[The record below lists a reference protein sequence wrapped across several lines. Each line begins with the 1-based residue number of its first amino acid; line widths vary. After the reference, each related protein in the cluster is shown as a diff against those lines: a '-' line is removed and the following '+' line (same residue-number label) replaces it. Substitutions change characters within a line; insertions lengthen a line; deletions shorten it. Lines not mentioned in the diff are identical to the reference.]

1 MSYSGNGD
9 KLSILSSLDLK
20 AFFFDMDGVLFN
32 SMPGHAKAWVY
43 AFEQQGVKF
52 DEYEAYMREGM
63 TSAGTIN
70 DVFQL
75 RLGRNATEEEC
86 KKIYDTKT
94 KYFDS
99 LKAAKP
105 IPYAIDVLQ
114 TVKNA
119 GFDIF
124 IVTGSGQLSL
134 IDTLNDSFPGF
145 FQREKMV
152 TAFDVKK
159 GKPDPEPYLMA
170 LQKGNLKPNQAVVIE
185 NAPLGVRSA
194 VGAGI
199 FTIAVNT
206 GILKDEE
213 LTGNG
218 ANPVY
223 KDMKSLYEEL
233 SCICS
238 TKARRREGTK

>member
-1 MSYSGNGD
+1 
-9 KLSILSSLDLK
+9 
-20 AFFFDMDGVLFN
+20 
-32 SMPGHAKAWVY
+32 MPHHAKAWVY
-43 AFEQQGVKF
+43 AFEQMGVEF

-63 TSAGTIN
+63 TGAGTIN
-70 DVFQL
+70 EIF
-75 RLGRNATEEEC
+75 RHKLGRKATEEEC
-86 KKIYDTKT
+86 QQIYKIKSDCFET
-94 KYFDS
+94 
-99 LKAAKP
+99 LGAAKT
-105 IPYAIDVLQ
+105 IPHITAILQ
-114 TVKNA
+114 LVKDA
-119 GFDIF
+119 GLEIF
-124 IVTGSGQLSL
+124 VVTGSGQLSL
-134 IDTLNDSFPGF
+134 LDTLHDHFPGF

-170 LQKGNLKPNQAVVIE
+170 LQKGCLKPEQVVVIE

-218 ANPVY
+218 ADLLY
-223 KDMKSLYEEL
+223 KNMQSLHEEL
-233 SCICS
+233 SIVIS
-238 TKARRREGTK
+238 DKVISDEQGSAYH

>member
-1 MSYSGNGD
+1 MNYSGNGD
-9 KLSILSSLDLK
+9 KISTLSSLDLK
-20 AFFFDMDGVLFN
+20 AFLFDMDGVLFD

-43 AFEQQGVKF
+43 ALEQQGVKF
-52 DEYEAYMREGM
+52 DEYGAYMREGM
-63 TSAGTIN
+63 TGASTIN

-75 RLGRNATEEEC
+75 QLGRSATEEEC
-86 KKIYDTKT
+86 KEIYKIKSD
-94 KYFDS
+94 YFDTFE
-99 LKAAKP
+99 AAKP
-105 IPYAIDVLQ
+105 MPYAIDVLQ

-119 GFDIF
+119 GLDIF
-124 IVTGSGQLSL
+124 IVTGSGQSSL
-134 IDTLNDSFPGF
+134 LNTLNDYFPGF
-145 FQREKMV
+145 FQRKKIV
-152 TAFDVKK
+152 TALDVKK

-206 GILKDEE
+206 GILKNEE
-213 LTGNG
+213 LTNNG
-218 ANPVY
+218 ANLVY

-233 SCICS
+233 LIVMND
-238 TKARRREGTK
+238 KVIK